1 MNKVLSVFTVATLAA
16 TSAFA
21 FEIKP
26 YVGVGVVID
35 KAGTS
40 AKRVALADQIN
51 VSISGPGDLGNIPG
65 LIENAMKGAF
75 VPNGGDDMDFSA
87 ALVGEFTVG
96 VKMGA
101 FRTEFEY
108 ALRSASEDSYTIFDG
123 NIMDRVTTGN
133 PGMDGIIGDMNIP
146 TKLLSSTEV
155 NHDSY
160 MLNFYYDFDLANSN
174 WTPYIGAGAGV
185 GTYKQLVT
193 VDVDVDMSSLD
204 QESIKKSMVVLD
216 NNLTRFEWQAGL
228 GAYYDFSNGIS
239 ADVGYRFN
247 SADVAG
253 EFVYAHELKMG
264 LRYTF

>member
-51 VSISGPGDLGNIPG
+51 VSMADVSQGIPFA
-65 LIENAMKGAF
+65 IEKAMKGAF

-123 NIMDRVTTGN
+123 NIMDRVTTGI
-133 PGMDGIIGDMNIP
+133 PGIDAGLKDMNIP

-193 VDVDVDMSSLD
+193 VDVDVDMTSVG